1 MECAS
6 AGNHAQGV
14 AFSCRHLGVPG
25 RIVVPRTTPR
35 QKRERITAIGGD
47 LVTLVVTGD
56 TYDDAHLAAVRGRH
70 GVGPGPRAPLRPPA

>member
-1 MECAS
+1 M
-6 AGNHAQGV
+6 

-56 TYDDAHLAAVRGRH
+56 TYDDANLAAVADA
-70 GVGPGPRAPLRPPA
+70 VGHRAGSSSPPSTTP